1 MDVER
6 QKYNPLDITYFLKEN
21 RKGSTN
27 DFNGVVDKAFELIY
41 GNESNKED
49 RDKKVLRNLKRNMKD
64 YTKIEDHPF
73 FSKYKNDVHD
83 VNLIISN
90 ENECTDNVLISYLNK
105 VSIQVNPEYFMR
117 LIQFVTLFRE
127 YLNIRYKNEDEKEFT
142 AVTNAENVPDT
153 SNEFINEFLDPDNG
167 NDFDY
172 PKEEIIDLTM
182 NLCQWM
188 YDNNFTCSKL
198 TLLTNK

>member
-1 MDVER
+1 
-6 QKYNPLDITYFLKEN
+6 
-21 RKGSTN
+21 
-27 DFNGVVDKAFELIY
+27 
-41 GNESNKED
+41 
-49 RDKKVLRNLKRNMKD
+49 
-64 YTKIEDHPF
+64 
-73 FSKYKNDVHD
+73 
-83 VNLIISN
+83 
-90 ENECTDNVLISYLNK
+90 
-105 VSIQVNPEYFMR
+105 MR